1 VPEDGH
7 DALRQ
12 LPLSRPGSL
21 PRSLGTHSPGG
32 LLSRLH
38 RLLWI
43 TLLTF
48 VASPAFAQYTRDNAA
63 NKKIDEAI
71 NTHYVATDFEKAE
84 GVLLGT
90 INACSDKC
98 SPQTLGKAWMY
109 VGIVRGSGKNNQ
121 AGAKDAFTKALAADP
136 GVKLDTV
143 LATPETQAT
152 FAALGGAAAAAPEPI
167 AAAAPAAA
175 PAAAGGGLNCTPD
188 VRSVE
193 TRRQIPVQCSSDE
206 EVTSMELKYKVF
218 GSESWKTLPM
228 QKKGESFRAQIPCNA
243 TENSGTLRVYVRAK
257 DAQGETV
264 DSWGSK
270 TAPVEFNIAEGVTDA
285 PPQFDD
291 AEPPPRCEVKGGGS
305 DCPPDFPGCGAAKAG
320 AARGAKDWG
329 EQCANSTECKSGL
342 LCNDGTCQA
351 APSCES
357 DADCTTGKC
366 LDGKCDLPD
375 DVGPDVS
382 AFKKNWL
389 GLNIAQDFA
398 FVGGYNV
405 CDPALG
411 QKEDN
416 YACFYEGTTDQPY
429 FHTPY
434 PPRDGINT
442 GTVMATT
449 RILVSFDRAFTS
461 NITAGARL
469 GFALGGGPPAGMSP
483 AGNAKAPPAH
493 ATGVGGTPFL
503 PLHIEVRG
511 AFWFL
516 PLTAKLLRA
525 YVLVGGGM
533 AQVDAK
539 VKINEYD
546 CEKAGHDPAGN
557 DVSSPTLENGD
568 TNPKF
573 DDKSKYYVAP
583 FPLGGQNLSP
593 YQQCKRGKASNYNIK
608 NAPPPDAVDGWRK
621 MGQGFIEGGVG
632 GMLAF
637 KDNMGV
643 TFEAKIMYML
653 PASGVVIQPS
663 IGFGLG
669 F

>member
-1 VPEDGH
+1 
-7 DALRQ
+7 LF
-12 LPLSRPGSL
+12 
-21 PRSLGTHSPGG
+21 
-32 LLSRLH
+32 RLH

-43 TLLTF
+43 TLLLF
-48 VASPAFAQYTRDNAA
+48 VAAPAFAQYTRDNAA

-98 SPQTLGKAWMY
+98 SPQTMGKAWMY

-121 AGAKDAFTKALAADP
+121 AGAKDAFQKALAADP
-136 GVKLDTV
+136 STKLDTV

-152 FAALGGAAAAAPEPI
+152 FAGLGGAAAAAPEPAAPAVAPV
-167 AAAAPAAA
+167 AAAAPA
-175 PAAAGGGLNCTPD
+175 GGGLTCTPD

-218 GSESWKTLPM
+218 GSDSWKTLPM
-228 QKKGESFRAQIPCNA
+228 MKKGDSFRVQIPCNA

-257 DAQGETV
+257 DAQGEMV

-270 TAPVEFNIAEGVTDA
+270 TAPVEFNIAEGVTDP

-291 AEPPPRCEVKGGGS
+291 SEPPPRCDAKGGA
-305 DCPPDFPGCGAAKAG
+305 DCPPDFPGCGGAKAG

-342 LCNDGTCQA
+342 LCNEGTCQA
-351 APSCES
+351 APSCDT
-357 DADCTTGKC
+357 DADCSTGKC
-366 LDGKCDLPD
+366 LDGKCDLPED
-375 DVGPDVS
+375 AAAGPS
-382 AFKKNWL
+382 TYKKNWL
-389 GLNIAQDFA
+389 GLNIAQDIA

-405 CDPALG
+405 CDPFLG
-411 QKEDN
+411 QASDN
-416 YACFYEGTTDQPY
+416 YACFYEGTTDQPF

-449 RILVSFDRAFTS
+449 RILVSYDRAFTP
-461 NITAGARL
+461 NITAGARI
-469 GFALGGGPPAGMSP
+469 GFALGGGPPAGMTP
-483 AGNAKAPPAH
+483 AGGAKDPPAH
-493 ATGVGGTPFL
+493 STGVGGTPFL
-503 PLHIEVRG
+503 PLHLEVRG
-511 AFWFL
+511 QFWFL
-516 PLTAKLLRA
+516 PLTAKLFRA

-546 CEKAGHDPAGN
+546 CEKAGHDPSGK
-557 DVSSPTLENGD
+557 DVSNQFLANGD
-568 TNPKF
+568 PNPDYKT
-573 DDKSKYYVAP
+573 DSNYYVAP
-583 FPLGGQNLSP
+583 YTVGTNTLNP
-593 YQQCKRGKASNYNIK
+593 YQQCRRGKPSNYNIK
-608 NAPPPDAVDGWRK
+608 KAPPADAVDGWRK

-632 GMLAF
+632 AMLAI

-643 TFEAKIMYML
+643 TLEAKVLYML

-663 IGFGLG
+663 AGFSLG

>member
-1 VPEDGH
+1 
-7 DALRQ
+7 LF
-12 LPLSRPGSL
+12 
-21 PRSLGTHSPGG
+21 
-32 LLSRLH
+32 RLH

-43 TLLTF
+43 VLLIL
-48 VASPAFAQYTRDNAA
+48 VAAPAFGQYTRDTAA

-121 AGAKDAFTKALAADP
+121 AGAKDAFQKALAADP
-136 GVKLDTV
+136 SVKLDTV

-152 FAALGGAAAAAPEPI
+152 FAALGGTAAAAPEP
-167 AAAAPAAA
+167 AAPAAA
-175 PAAAGGGLNCTPD
+175 PAAAAHAGGGLNCTPD

-206 EVTSMELKYKVF
+206 EATSMELKYKVF
-218 GSESWKTLPM
+218 GSDSWKTLPM
-228 QKKGESFRAQIPCNA
+228 QKKGDSFRVQIPCNA
-243 TENSGTLRVYVRAK
+243 TENSGTLRVYIRAK

-264 DSWGSK
+264 DTWGSK
-270 TAPVEFNIAEGVTDA
+270 TAPVEFNIAEGVTDP

-291 AEPPPRCEVKGGGS
+291 AEPPPRCEVKGGA

-329 EQCANSTECKSGL
+329 EQCNNSTECKSGL
-342 LCNDGTCQA
+342 LCTEGTCQA

-357 DADCTTGKC
+357 DADCSTGTC
-366 LDGKCDLPD
+366 IDGKCDLPSGAGE
-375 DVGPDVS
+375 GPAS

-389 GLNIAQDFA
+389 GFNIAQDFA

-405 CDPALG
+405 CDPTLG
-411 QKEDN
+411 QASDN
-416 YACFYEGTTDQPY
+416 YACFYQGTTDQPY

-449 RILVSFDRAFTS
+449 RLLVSYDRAFTA
-461 NITAGARL
+461 NITAGGRL

-483 AGNAKAPPAH
+483 AGNAKDPPAH
-493 ATGVGGTPFL
+493 STGVGGTPFL
-503 PLHIEVRG
+503 PIHLEIRG
-511 AFWFL
+511 QFWFL

-539 VKINEYD
+539 VAINEYD
-546 CEKAGHDPAGN
+546 CEKAGHDPQGN
-557 DVSSPTLENGD
+557 DVSTETIDGMA
-568 TNPKF
+568 NPKY
-573 DDKSKYYVAP
+573 DMNSKYYVAP
-583 FPLGGQNLSP
+583 FQSGDKILNP
-593 YQQCKRGKASNYNIK
+593 YQQCRTGKTNTNYKIK
-608 NAPPPDAVDGWRK
+608 NAPPADAVDGWRK
-621 MGQGFIEGGVG
+621 MGQGFIEAGVG

-643 TFEAKIMYML
+643 TLEAKLLYML
-653 PASGVVIQPS
+653 PASGIVIQPS
-663 IGFGLG
+663 AGFALG

>member
-1 VPEDGH
+1 M
-7 DALRQ
+7 
-12 LPLSRPGSL
+12 
-21 PRSLGTHSPGG
+21 
-32 LLSRLH
+32 H
-38 RLLWI
+38 RLLCI
-43 TLLTF
+43 ILLTF
-48 VASPAFAQYTRDNAA
+48 VAAPAFGQYTRDTAA

-121 AGAKDAFTKALAADP
+121 TGAKDAFQKALAADP
-136 GVKLDTV
+136 NVQLDTV

-152 FAALGGAAAAAPEPI
+152 FAALGGTAGAAPPPPAPAA

-175 PAAAGGGLNCTPD
+175 AGGGLVCTPD

-193 TRRQIPVQCSSDE
+193 TRRQIPVQCSSDAE
-206 EVTSMELKYKVF
+206 PTSMELKYKVF
-218 GSESWKTLPM
+218 GSDSWKTLPM
-228 QKKGESFRAQIPCNA
+228 QKKGDSFRAQIPCNA

-270 TAPVEFNIAEGVTDA
+270 AAPVEFNIAEGVTDA

-291 AEPPPRCEVKGGGS
+291 AEPPPRCEVKGGA

-342 LCNDGTCQA
+342 LCTEGTCQA
-351 APSCES
+351 APSCDS
-357 DADCTTGKC
+357 DADCSTGTC
-366 LDGKCDLPD
+366 INGKCDLPAD
-375 DVGPDVS
+375 AGEGPTS

-389 GLNIAQDFA
+389 GFNIAQDFA

-405 CDPALG
+405 CDPTLG
-411 QKEDN
+411 QASDN
-416 YACFYEGTTDQPY
+416 YACFYQGTTDQPY

-449 RILVSFDRAFTS
+449 RLLVSYDRAFTA
-461 NITAGARL
+461 NITAGGRL

-483 AGNAKAPPAH
+483 AGNVKDPPAH
-493 ATGVGGTPFL
+493 STGVGGTPFL
-503 PLHIEVRG
+503 PLHIEIRG
-511 AFWFL
+511 QFWFL

-539 VKINEYD
+539 VAINEYD
-546 CEKAGHDPAGN
+546 CEKAGHDPQGN
-557 DVSSPTLENGD
+557 DVSTETFSDGMMNTKYDPT
-568 TNPKF
+568 
-573 DDKSKYYVAP
+573 SKYYVAP
-583 FPLGGQNLSP
+583 FQNGDKTWNP
-593 YQQCKRGKASNYNIK
+593 YKQCASGKTNTNYKIK

-621 MGQGFIEGGVG
+621 MGQGFIEAGVG

-643 TFEAKIMYML
+643 TLEAKLLYML
-653 PASGVVIQPS
+653 PASGIVIQPS
-663 IGFGLG
+663 AGFALG